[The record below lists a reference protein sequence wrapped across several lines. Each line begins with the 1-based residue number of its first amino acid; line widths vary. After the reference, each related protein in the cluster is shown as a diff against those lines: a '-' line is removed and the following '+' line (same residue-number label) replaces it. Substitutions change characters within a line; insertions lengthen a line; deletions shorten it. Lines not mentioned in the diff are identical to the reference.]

1 MQIPSKI
8 QFLDFNFCG
17 LFLQQIGKDFR
28 CVAHI
33 M

>member
-8 QFLDFNFCG
+8 QLDFNFCG